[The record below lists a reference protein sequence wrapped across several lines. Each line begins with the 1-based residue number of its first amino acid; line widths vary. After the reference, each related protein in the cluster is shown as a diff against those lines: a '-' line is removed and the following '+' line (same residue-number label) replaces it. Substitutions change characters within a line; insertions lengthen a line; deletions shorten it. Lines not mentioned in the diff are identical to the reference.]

1 MSVPAAYIA
10 VILIWSTTPLAVKWS
25 GQDAGYLFGVVARM
39 GIGALVCVV
48 ILAFL
53 RQSLYWHKRAIL
65 AYCAASIGV
74 YGSMLLVYW
83 GSQYIPSGLLSV
95 LFGLTPLLTGI
106 FSAVML
112 NERSLSINKIAGASL
127 GIAGLVAIFHS
138 NIATSEHA
146 NIGIAAVLIAT
157 TLHSLSTVLI
167 KKINSDLPSIVLN
180 TGSLLLAS
188 LLFLLTWIFSEQA
201 MPSTLS
207 LRGGVSILYLGIFG
221 SVIGFTLYYYALKHM
236 DANRIG
242 LIPLI
247 TPLLALLLG
256 HFLNHE
262 SIGLMIWLGAAL
274 IITGLLLH
282 QGRLMLPIYLRKTE
296 SS

>member
-53 RQSLYWHKRAIL
+53 RQSLYWHKRAVL
-65 AYCAASIGV
+65 TYFAASIGV

-83 GSQYIPSGLLSV
+83 ASQFIPSGLLSV

-106 FSAVML
+106 FSAVIL
-112 NERSLSINKIAGASL
+112 NERSLTANKLAGTIL
-127 GIAGLVAIFHS
+127 GILGLVAIFHS
-138 NIATSEHA
+138 NIATGENA
-146 NIGIAAVLIAT
+146 NFGIAAVLIAT
-157 TLHSLSTVLI
+157 TLHSFSTVLI
-167 KKINSDLPSIVLN
+167 KRINSDLPSIVLN

-188 LLFLLTWIFSEQA
+188 LLFMLTWVLSGQT
-201 MPSTLS
+201 MPGTVS
-207 LRGGVSILYLGIFG
+207 LRSGVAILYLGIFG
-221 SVIGFTLYYYALKHM
+221 SVIGFTLYYYALKNM

-247 TPLLALLLG
+247 TPVLALMLG

-262 SIGLMIWLGAAL
+262 SVGLMIWLGAAL
-274 IITGLLLH
+274 IVTGLLLH
-282 QGRLMLPIYLRKTE
+282 QGRSLLPAYARNHI
-296 SS
+296 